1 MKRLV
6 TEVNIEASPA
16 QVWDVLANFDG
27 YSTWNPFIVRAQ
39 GDAVVGAPLRLRMSP
54 PGGRA
59 ITLTP
64 QVTQAVPGEVLEWL
78 GRLGVPYLFDG
89 RHRFELHPTA
99 SGTRVIHG
107 EAFTGILVPFLA
119 RSLDAHTLP
128 GLIEMNEALKVE
140 VESVSL
146 VVG

>member
-1 MKRLV
+1 MKRFV
-6 TEVNIEASPA
+6 TEVDIKASPA

-27 YSTWNPFIVRAQ
+27 YSTWNPFIVQAQ
-39 GDAVVGAPLRLRMSP
+39 GDAAVGASVRLRMSP

-64 QVTQAVPGEVLEWL
+64 HVTQALPGEVLEWL
-78 GRLGVPYLFDG
+78 GRLAVPHLFDG

-99 SGTRVIHG
+99 SGTRVMHS
-107 EAFTGILVPFLA
+107 EEFTGILVPLLA

-128 GLIEMNEALKVE
+128 GLITMNGALKAE
-140 VESVSL
+140 AEGVSL
-146 VVG
+146 TVG

>member
-6 TEVNIEASPA
+6 TEVNIKASPA

-39 GDAVVGAPLRLRMSP
+39 GDAAVGASVRLRMSP

-59 ITLTP
+59 VTLTP
-64 QVTQAVPGEVLEWL
+64 HVTQAVPGEVLEWL
-78 GRLGVPYLFDG
+78 GRLAVPHLFDG

-99 SGTRVIHG
+99 SGTRLVHG
-107 EAFTGILVPFLA
+107 EVFTGILVPFLA

-128 GLIEMNEALKVE
+128 GLIAMNDALKVE
-140 VESVSL
+140 AESVSL
-146 VVG
+146 TVG